1 MLDFLFSLYNHVDWA
16 LLGLRL
22 AVGAIFLAHGIS
34 KWPMWK
40 MQPSAEMPKGML
52 MTMRLLSV
60 AEPLGGAAVLLGLL
74 TQFAAAGLGIIMLGA
89 LYLKITKWH
98 AKFTGNNGWELDL
111 LLLAANFLLFMMG
124 AGTWS
129 LDNFLAL

>member
-16 LLGLRL
+16 LLGLRI

-40 MQPSAEMPKGML
+40 MQPSTEMPKGML

-60 AEPLGGAAVLLGLL
+60 VEPLGGAAVLLGVL
-74 TQFAAAGLGIIMLGA
+74 TQVAAIGLGVIMLGA
-89 LYLKITKWH
+89 LYLKITKWKT
-98 AKFTGNNGWELDL
+98 KFTGNNGWEFDL
-111 LLLAANFLLFMMG
+111 LLLAAN
-124 AGTWS
+124 
-129 LDNFLAL
+129 LA